1 MSSQDLNSLLASDLI
16 ALRQKCLDDPCF
28 LGAYVLDYDF
38 LEDPADFHRQA
49 IQNLVEQKD
58 FIFLAPRNHI
68 KTTVVDVVGTIW
80 QLLKYP
86 NDRVLIAAS
95 TVDNAGLILKEIRH
109 HMEGS
114 QKLHAL
120 FPEYKPR
127 SREEEGN
134 TISYTVPCRTRHKK
148 ESSIEVAGE
157 NTKITGRHYDVIRC
171 SDLVV
176 KENVPPWAD
185 PAQMSQTIEWF
196 RTTAALLDSTNP
208 RAHRTI
214 DGTRWHDSDL
224 YGELL
229 RNDAAYNH
237 FRRIVIGIKEDS
249 NGDPIPVWSRMGVSV
264 LKQRRA
270 EAGKYLWAANYQN
283 DPLPGDTAMFRREWF
298 KSYDSLPGPLDVAIT
313 IDLAISERTEAD
325 RTAIVVS
332 GISSSGDLYVLSAH
346 AGRWTP
352 YEIADRIFDLN
363 TFWSPTYI
371 GIESV
376 AWQKAMLYIL
386 DQEVRNRGIWLP
398 IKALMPDGRKE
409 RRAWPL
415 SNHAERFGIYVRPD
429 QQELVDEL
437 IRFPVGKHDDY
448 VDALA
453 YRAYDMRPPTSSKPE
468 LNNEAPARAGD
479 SAKEYIDDLH
489 EGVTPNYLAV
499 LHGEG

>member
-1 MSSQDLNSLLASDLI
+1 MI

-38 LEDPADFHRQA
+38 LEDPADFHREA
-49 IQNLVEQKD
+49 IQNLVDQKD
-58 FIFLAPRNHI
+58 FLFLAPRNHI

-80 QLLKYP
+80 HLLKYP

-120 FPEYKPR
+120 FPEYKPK

-224 YGELL
+224 YGEIL
-229 RNDAAYNH
+229 RNDEAYAH
-237 FRRIVIGIKEDS
+237 FKRIVVGIKEDI
-249 NGDPIPVWSRMGVSV
+249 NGDPIPVWSRMGVAV

-270 EAGKYLWAANYQN
+270 EAGKYLWAANYKN

-298 KSYDSLPGPLDVAIT
+298 HTYDSLPTGPMEIAIT

-332 GISSSGDLYVLSAH
+332 GVASSGDLYILSAH

-352 YEIADRIFDLN
+352 YEIVDRIFDLCA
-363 TFWSPTYI
+363 FWAPVYV

-386 DQEVRNRGIWLP
+386 DTEMKRRGVWLP
-398 IKALMPDGRKE
+398 VKALMPDGRKE

-429 QQELVDEL
+429 HQELVDEL

-453 YRAYDMRPPTSSKPE
+453 YRAQDLWKPVVYNSIPANVVPMRLGDAADEIIRDM
-468 LNNEAPARAGD
+468 
-479 SAKEYIDDLH
+479 H
-489 EGVTPNYLAV
+489 EGITPEYMTV
-499 LHGEG
+499 LQGD